1 MLNNTYEDD
10 LQWAEKYRPKTIAEC
25 VLPDYL
31 KKELQSFVDKGY
43 FPNLLLSGSSGTG
56 KTTAARALCDE
67 LGYDYILVNAS
78 RDRNM
83 DVVRTTIH
91 NFASSV
97 SLSGSKKCIILDEAD
112 GLNPESAQPA
122 LRGAMEEFSS
132 VTFIL
137 TCNYKNKIKDALHS
151 RTTNIEF
158 KMTKEQKTKLA
169 QEFYKIVRG
178 ILKKEGVTYE
188 KSVLASVLWKHYP
201 DCRRVLNEVQRLAS
215 VGEINEESLANSKNG
230 NVDDLIAAMR
240 QKNFSESRK
249 WVAENSDMD
258 IASVFRKFYDDAYS
272 IVDDQSIP
280 VLVLLI
286 GEYQYKN
293 AFVADVEINLMAFL
307 TEVMSNVTFK

>member
-1 MLNNTYEDD
+1 MLNRNFEDD
-10 LQWAEKYRPKTIAEC
+10 LQWAEKYRPTTIQEC

-31 KKELQSFVDKGY
+31 KKQLQSFVDKGY
-43 FPNLLLSGSSGTG
+43 FPNLLLSGPSGTG
-56 KTTAARALCDE
+56 KTTSDRALCDQ
-67 LGYDYILVNAS
+67 LGYDYILINAS

-83 DVVRTTIH
+83 DMVRTTIQ

-97 SLSGSKKCIILDEAD
+97 SLTGSKKCIILDEAD

-122 LRGAMEEFSS
+122 LRGAMEEFKS

-158 KMTKEQKTKLA
+158 KITKDQKSKLA
-169 QEFYKIVRG
+169 QEFYKVIRT
-178 ILKKEGVTYE
+178 ILKTEGVTFD
-188 KSVLASVLWKHYP
+188 KTVVANVLWKHYP
-201 DCRRVLNEVQRLAS
+201 DSRRVLNELQKLS
-215 VGEINEESLANSKNG
+215 STGEINEESLASSKNG
-230 NVDDLIAAMR
+230 NIDDLIASMR
-240 QKNFSESRK
+240 KKNFSESRK

-258 IASVFRKFYDDAYS
+258 IASVFRKFYDEAYNL
-272 IVDDQSIP
+272 VDEQSIP

-286 GEYQYKN
+286 AEYQYKN

-307 TEVMSNVTFK
+307 TEVMSNVNFK